1 MFPKKSTY
9 RKATNSTTRVSA
21 GIYPDG
27 YTTTP
32 ASGRRV
38 RRRRRRKGVSSSER
52 KPTKVEEFCLDFA
65 EEIDIFTSPIAFP
78 DWVFA
83 AREKFLRKLTPEFRR
98 ICIALRELGLKFK
111 IKWPVWTGETWRFA
125 DIWFIGTDTV
135 INVTTPWQ
143 LRCRPCFMMS
153 DRAEELSKFCR
164 VVEIETLEDLQ
175 RKIRLKAQA
184 ERDCG

>member
-32 ASGRRV
+32 ASGRRT
-38 RRRRRRKGVSSSER
+38 RKGVSSSER

-98 ICIALRELGLKFK
+98 ICIALR
-111 IKWPVWTGETWRFA
+111 
-125 DIWFIGTDTV
+125 
-135 INVTTPWQ
+135 
-143 LRCRPCFMMS
+143 
-153 DRAEELSKFCR
+153 
-164 VVEIETLEDLQ
+164 
-175 RKIRLKAQA
+175 
-184 ERDCG
+184 